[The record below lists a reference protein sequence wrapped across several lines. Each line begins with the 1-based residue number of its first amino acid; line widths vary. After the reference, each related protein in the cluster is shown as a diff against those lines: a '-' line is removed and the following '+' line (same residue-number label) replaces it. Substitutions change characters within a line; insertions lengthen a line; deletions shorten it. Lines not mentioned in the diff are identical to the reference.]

1 MMFYKGFYAGYSEG
15 FIYVYEANTNKLVLI
30 EPATEEAAN
39 QLAVNAI
46 ERHIHDSIEANVE
59 YENFLCTY
67 LTSKQFHDWIVSKNP
82 KTYKNQIV
90 W

>member
-1 MMFYKGFYAGYSEG
+1 MMFYKGFYAGYSDG
-15 FIYVYEANTNKLVLI
+15 FIYVYEAKTNKLVLV
-30 EPATEEAAN
+30 EAATEETAN

-46 ERHIHDSIEANVE
+46 ERHIHDSIEACVE

-67 LTSKQFHDWIVSKNP
+67 LTSRQFHDWIVSKNP
-82 KTYKNQIV
+82 KAAKQPI

>member
-1 MMFYKGFYAGYSEG
+1 MMNYKGFYAGYSDG
-15 FIYVYEANTNKLVLI
+15 FIYVYETKTNKLVLI
-30 EPATEEAAN
+30 EPSDEKNAN

-67 LTSKQFHDWIVSKNP
+67 LTSHQFHDWVVSKNP
-82 KTYKNQIV
+82 KAAKQPI

>member
-1 MMFYKGFYAGYSEG
+1 MMLYKGFYAGYSDG
-15 FIYVYEANTNKLVLI
+15 FIYVYEAKTNKLVLV
-30 EPATEEAAN
+30 ETSTEETAN
-39 QLAVNAI
+39 QVAINAI

-67 LTSKQFHDWIVSKNP
+67 LTSHQFHDWVISKNP
-82 KTYKNQIV
+82 KAAKIT

>member
-15 FIYVYEANTNKLVLI
+15 FLSVYEANTNKLVLI
-30 EPATEEAAN
+30 EPADEKSAN

-46 ERHIHDSIEANVE
+46 ERHIHDSIEASAE

-67 LTSKQFHDWIVSKNP
+67 LTSHQFHDWIVSKNP
-82 KTYKNQIV
+82 KAAKLT

>member
-30 EPATEEAAN
+30 EPATEETAN

-82 KTYKNQIV
+82 KAYKNQIV

>member
-1 MMFYKGFYAGYSEG
+1 MILYKGFYAGYSDG
-15 FIYVYEANTNKLVLI
+15 FIYVYEAKANKLVLI
-30 EPATEEAAN
+30 EPSDEKNAN
-39 QLAVNAI
+39 QLAINAI

-82 KTYKNQIV
+82 KAAKQPI